1 MAYMTE
7 TKQFSASQQVY
18 EDSGMTGG
26 DPSMLSYTL
35 RRVGA
40 RPLQFR
46 GAELGMAMSFTPGLP
61 YWFEI
66 NLFRT
71 ADGGF
76 VTAIKTF
83 YTSEDERDICRAMRS
98 SSLDEALSQLEAYDP
113 AHDVRVGAEL
123 GRSGLSSAELYG
135 QALELQARIAG
146 ARQHYSALLGEFL
159 YELDEA

>member
-7 TKQFSASQQVY
+7 SKQFAAPQQAY
-18 EDSGMTGG
+18 EETTPYG
-26 DPSMLSYTL
+26 DPSMLEYSL

-46 GAELGMAMSFTPGLP
+46 GAELGMAMSFTPDLP
-61 YWFEI
+61 YWYEI

-83 YTSEDERDICRAMRS
+83 FSSVDERDVFRAWRADT
-98 SSLDEALSQLEAYDP
+98 LDAAIAQFEAFDP
-113 AHDVRVGAEL
+113 AQDVRPQAKLGGA
-123 GRSGLSSAELYG
+123 GLSAAELYG
-135 QALELQARIAG
+135 QALELQARIAA
-146 ARQHYSALLGEFL
+146 ARQHYAALLGEFL
-159 YELDEA
+159 YELDDA